1 MRHRALTVYL
11 ILAVAA
17 ACGTS
22 ATAADSPHGTF
33 ALTSVDGRPLPLHG
47 AQTDTT
53 SGQLVFAG
61 GDTVRE
67 TIVATG
73 RAVPGQPVL
82 NTTTLDILVRIQ
94 ASPLLILRSTTSGVT
109 DTATVAGNTITIAAH
124 AQQSTAVQ
132 SRVYVQ

>member
-1 MRHRALTVYL
+1 MRHRALAVYL

-22 ATAADSPHGTF
+22 ATAADGPHGTF
-33 ALTSVDGRPLPLHG
+33 TLTSVDGRPLPLHG

-53 SGQLVFAG
+53 SGQSVFA

-67 TIVATG
+67 TIVSLG
-73 RAVPGQPVL
+73 RGAPGQPVL

-109 DTATVAGNTITIAAH
+109 DTATVVGKYNHHRCAC
-124 AQQSTAVQ
+124 SAVHC
-132 SRVYVQ
+132 SAE